1 MGGSLEQEE
10 ELNLSWVSKMESYLD
25 SSNYEVKR
33 LDKLE
38 VCYVYLSQNMEV
50 KKKETQ
56 LIDLQLPENMGV
68 SVLQK
73 DVLFE
78 LVNKHKNQYKLFDI
92 QLFHLPL
99 NNENVM
105 SFSSQPMDLNCA
117 KQYLKSVNV
126 LNDTALEP
134 TILLLHDVSRLYIFY
149 KELKSILKLVPVK
162 SIGITK
168 KVRIHID
175 EPVTKHTF
183 VKKTQTRKHRV

>member
-38 VCYVYLSQNMEV
+38 VCYVYLSHDMEV

-56 LIDLQLPENMGV
+56 FADLQLPEDMGV
-68 SVLQK
+68 SVLCK
-73 DVLFE
+73 NALFE
-78 LVNKHKNQYKLFDI
+78 MIQTHKNQYKLFDI

-105 SFSSQPMDLNCA
+105 SFSSQPMNLNCA
-117 KQYLKSVNV
+117 NQYLKPVNV
-126 LNDTALEP
+126 LNDLHLEP
-134 TILLLHDVSRLYIFY
+134 SILLLHDVSKLYVFY

-162 SIGITK
+162 SIGTTK
-168 KVRIHID
+168 KVRIQID
-175 EPVTKHTF
+175 ENVSKPLIS
-183 VKKTQTRKHRV
+183 KKSQTRKRRI